1 MYAPPPPGAPNP
13 LIPSHA
19 RLRPLGI
26 GDILDETLRL
36 YRQNFSLFIGTC
48 AVIEVPLQAIIFL
61 LTVGILGTVQP
72 LNTLSGTSGK
82 LTPAQQAELTHD
94 LLVFGG
100 FGLAVALIALIAF
113 AAESAAL
120 AVGISSRYL
129 DRPITVGMA
138 YRAALNRLG
147 PLLLALLWA
156 FIRLIPF
163 MILSVV
169 LLGIPFLIYFFVA
182 WSLIP
187 QAIMLEGVDGIAASK
202 RSRQLMQNYWWRSFG
217 LLVVTALFLTI
228 IAQIPAAIVDNATS
242 NAAGAFQARS
252 LVDLVINLVVG
263 ILIRPIQTAA
273 TTLLFY
279 DLKVRKEGFALE
291 AHV

>member
-13 LIPSHA
+13 LMS
-19 RLRPLGI
+19 LRPMGI
-26 GDILDETLRL
+26 GDMLDETLRL
-36 YRQNFSLFIGTC
+36 YRHNFTLFVGTC

-61 LTVGILGTVQP
+61 LTVGILGAVQP
-72 LNTLSGTSGK
+72 LNTLGGTSGR

-100 FGLAVALIALIAF
+100 FTLAVVAVALVAF

-120 AVGISSRYL
+120 AVIISNRYL
-129 DRPITVGMA
+129 ERPATVGMA
-138 YRAALNRLG
+138 YRAALDRLG

-169 LLGIPFLIYFFVA
+169 LVGIPFLILFFVA

-187 QAIMLEGVDGIAASK
+187 QAIMLEGADGLAASG
-202 RSRQLMQNYWWRSFG
+202 RSRLLMRDYWWRSFG
-217 LLVVTALFLTI
+217 LLVVTAVFLTI
-228 IAQIPAAIVDNATS
+228 IAQIPTAIVDNATS
-242 NAAGAFQARS
+242 SATGAFEARG
-252 LVDLVINLVVG
+252 LVDLVIGLVVG
-263 ILIRPIQTAA
+263 ILIRPVQTAA

-279 DLKVRKEGFALE
+279 DLKIRKEGFALD
-291 AHV
+291 AQV